1 MDQRVQINKVI
12 ELDGKTVEF
21 TGRLEG
27 RELDVVIEV
36 GLNILMNAGALP
48 IIYTDDGKATPDRDA
63 MN

>member
-12 ELDGKTVEF
+12 ELNGKTVEF

-48 IIYTDDGKATPDRDA
+48 IVYGDDNTISPDRDA